1 MTANPIE
8 DILRRNHVD
17 FQQIDISQ
25 ILCFMSIPNNVKEY
39 LNCMGKTIKWH
50 ITQYGS
56 AWTTLYSIN
65 DLMDYQE
72 TVCSDNNLLVIG
84 NGLNGDII
92 TINLKNSHVGY
103 IFHDDLWE
111 DNYSTIEDIYREL
124 PFRIETFL
132 QMVFETESY
141 PIDGTMAEEM
151 ISQ

>member
-1 MTANPIE
+1 MTANKIE
-8 DILRRNHVD
+8 DSLRRNHVD
-17 FQQIDISQ
+17 FHQIDIYQ

-141 PIDGTMAEEM
+141 PIDGTMAEEI

>member
-1 MTANPIE
+1 MTVNPIE

-141 PIDGTMAEEM
+141 PMDGTMAEEM